1 MIIFIDLFKFS
12 PSFRYGS
19 VIILLVL
26 IMVLLSFISPYEPD
40 DKRAVPRNKP
50 PSVEFILGTTST
62 GQDVFWMLTFAI
74 RNTLIIATIAVVI
87 GRTIGVILGLLSGYI
102 GGTFDRIASTIVD
115 SMIVIPRLP
124 LVILIASILSGQ
136 LSLIGLGLLLGIL
149 DWAPP
154 SKRYRSQILTLRE
167 REFTHTAVFSGMSS
181 FKIVIKE
188 HLPFLI
194 PFLLA
199 DAVSGFLFAIG
210 FEVTLAVLGL
220 SDLGSQTIGTMIYWG
235 NYYQALFTNRTW
247 VLIAPIIASIIIVI
261 GFYLVS
267 RSSSTYLDPRTRI
280 TRMEN
285 KI

>member
-26 IMVLLSFISPYEPD
+26 IMVLLSFISPYEPN

-136 LSLIGLGLLLGIL
+136 LSLVGLGFLLGIL

-181 FKIVIKE
+181 LKIVIKE

-199 DAVSGFLFAIG
+199 DAVSGFLFDIG

>member
-26 IMVLLSFISPYEPD
+26 IMVLLSFISPYEPN